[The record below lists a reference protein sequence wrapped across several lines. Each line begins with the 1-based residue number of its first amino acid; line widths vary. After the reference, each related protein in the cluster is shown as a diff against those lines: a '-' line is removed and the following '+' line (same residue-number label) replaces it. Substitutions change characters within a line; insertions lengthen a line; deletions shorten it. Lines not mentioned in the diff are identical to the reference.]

1 MDLSVER
8 DAEAGLAVKLQTDEW
23 EVNVRAPIDD
33 LLRLRD
39 LRSADWGERRRVQV
53 GESAGAPVF
62 WANVGDHASL
72 MIGPDDETWDIAVAI
87 PVHIVDEIVLEAER
101 L

>member
-1 MDLSVER
+1 
-8 DAEAGLAVKLQTDEW
+8 
-23 EVNVRAPIDD
+23 
-33 LLRLRD
+33 
-39 LRSADWGERRRVQV
+39 
-53 GESAGAPVF
+53 
-62 WANVGDHASL
+62 